1 MRPSRLLLA
10 ALVGETPAEVA
21 FWQRPRGAVAGGA
34 TIGALALPALRARLR
49 R

>member
-10 ALVGETPAEVA
+10 ALVGETPADVA
-21 FWQRPRGAVAGGA
+21 FWQRPRGAVGDA